1 MRLASFKI
9 GSDKPGDKQRFKNL
23 KDVVI
28 DFDENEWITV
38 VIGWNGTGKSNVL
51 EALAT
56 LFRDLIMGKDQWG
69 NKDKPSFAYIVRFFC
84 HHKEIEINADP
95 DREKNVYEISYRELN
110 PKESDETVGQ
120 PGLFTI
126 NEFNDHT
133 LNPIKFSEFKKQQD
147 GFIPK
152 YIFGYY
158 SGHSDRLQAVFRP
171 YLQQYDKKLRNA
183 KSEDPGLRR
192 LFYALP
198 VHSQFVLLAFVLQQ
212 DELVQGFL
220 DTQLGLDTNTES
232 ESIDS
237 VLLVLNE
244 PSWNLNKSKEPKG
257 EYGACKENPDI
268 FWGAE
273 GVVRRFL
280 DRVHQVATAPIQ
292 NTRKDD
298 STFWNKKSR
307 EYVYLFIK
315 DLSRLEK
322 LVGEQKPREFFRDL
336 ESTYVSELISEV
348 RIRVKLKKND
358 GSVTFRELSEGEQ
371 QLLTVLGLL
380 RFTAEDESLFLL
392 DEPDTH
398 LNPRWSVD
406 YIDYLNKFVTS
417 GSEKESSSHIVLTT
431 HNPIAIAELKKQQVQ
446 ILLRDKENME
456 ISSREPDFDPRGMG
470 YAGIITSDMFGL
482 DAALD
487 SYTQNLLERK
497 RKITAEEK
505 KLTPEEKLELTNI
518 NNELDSFGFRYS
530 ARDPVFE
537 EYLKARYQF
546 EKNISNSQ
554 RLSDLQHQER
564 RERSREI
571 LQKVMA
577 KITKGHQS
585 NEKD

>member
-1 MRLASFKI
+1 MRLISLKI
-9 GSDKPGDKQRFKNL
+9 GSEKDGEKQRFKNL
-23 KDVVI
+23 KNVCI
-28 DFDENEWITV
+28 DFDEDEWITV

-56 LFRDLIMGKDQWG
+56 LFRDLIMGKDQWN
-69 NKDKPSFAYIVRFFC
+69 NKDRPSFAYVVRYFC
-84 HHKEIEINADP
+84 HGKEIEIKSDP
-95 DREKNVYEISYRELN
+95 DSAGNVYEVSYRELN
-110 PKESDETVGQ
+110 PKGNAQPETQQDLLPRAETDSTV
-120 PGLFTI
+120 LY
-126 NEFNDHT
+126 
-133 LNPIKFSEFKKQQD
+133 PIKFSEFKKRQD
-147 GFIPK
+147 EFIPN

-158 SGHSDRLQAVFRP
+158 SGHSDRMQAVFRP

-212 DELVQGFL
+212 DELIQGFL
-220 DTQLGLDTNTES
+220 DSQLGLDTNSES

-244 PSWNLNKSKEPKG
+244 PSWSLNKSSEPKG
-257 EYGACKENPDI
+257 EHGACKANPDI

-273 GVVRRFL
+273 GVVRKFL
-280 DRVHQVATAPIQ
+280 DRVHKVALAPIR

-298 STFWNKKSR
+298 SSFWNKKSR

-315 DLSRLEK
+315 DLEQLAS
-322 LVGEQKPREFFRDL
+322 LVGDQKPRQFFRDL
-336 ESTYVSELISEV
+336 ESTYVSELIKEV

-380 RFTAEDESLFLL
+380 RFTAEEESLFLL

-446 ILLRDKENME
+446 ILQRDKETRV
-456 ISSREPDFDPRGMG
+456 ITSDEPKFDPRGMG
-470 YAGIITSDMFGL
+470 YAGIMTSDMFGL
-482 DAALD
+482 AAALD
-487 SYTQNLLERK
+487 SHTFTLLEKK
-497 RKITAEEK
+497 REISLKETELSSSEKSELEKIN
-505 KLTPEEKLELTNI
+505 LEL
-518 NNELDSFGFRYS
+518 DGYGFRYS
-530 ARDPVFE
+530 SRDPIFE
-537 EYLKARYQF
+537 EYLKARYEIDHKR
-546 EKNISNSQ
+546 EKTSKLNTLEQ
-554 RLSDLQHQER
+554 EERRRLSKD
-564 RERSREI
+564 I
-571 LQKVMA
+571 IANVMA
-577 KITKGHQS
+577 KIKSDGGD
-585 NEKD
+585 NEAD